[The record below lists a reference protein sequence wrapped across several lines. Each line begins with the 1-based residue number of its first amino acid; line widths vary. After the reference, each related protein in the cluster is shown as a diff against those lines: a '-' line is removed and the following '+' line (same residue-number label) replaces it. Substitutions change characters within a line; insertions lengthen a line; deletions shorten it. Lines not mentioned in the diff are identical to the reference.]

1 MNLGLLLGLP
11 IHVWALLGLIVLV
24 PMSIWLV
31 GVTLAR
37 RWALGLATRLA
48 SRAAV
53 IIGLGL
59 GALAVI
65 AVLFVLTTGL
75 QEIRRRHLPGVV
87 ELAAVLGPGHSRAPD
102 SVSVSQELALFR
114 AREPDAGPAVA
125 WDARCGV
132 ECLALSAEADS
143 AEVLAWARHTIDH
156 PPAAGSLHTAT
167 LAGELHLVIASA
179 LRDESGVPIGHLLIT
194 VRAGWVAQR
203 ALQTAATL
211 VVLAYVLLLSVW
223 WIIRRMIGDSV
234 AIRARAIAARVR
246 AAQGGEVSFDTAGAD
261 GRDELSLLDRSVRQH
276 IVESVTRLREADRRT
291 DEARAV
297 ATRMEA
303 TATLAAGVAHDFNN
317 LMTGVMANSELLRRD
332 LAADPQALDTLRTII
347 ECADRGGRLAQQ
359 LLAFAR
365 GGKYQPAVVDLNA
378 IVRDTLRV
386 EAHTLGG
393 GITLLTALA
402 DDLRPVEA
410 DPTQL
415 NQVVSNLHRNAVEA
429 LGGTGTITITTR
441 NVPPDG
447 ARPPALTDLPDGG
460 YVSFS
465 VADSGPGMTEDTRA
479 RIFEP
484 FFTTKTGGRG
494 MGLAA
499 TYGIVAHHGGQID
512 VQSSPGGGTV
522 FTVYLPASARAV
534 PPVMSPAPGAG
545 RPVSVLFVDDEVAIL
560 SATRRLLEASGYQVL
575 TAENGHDAIQI
586 ARNAHTPIDVI
597 LLDLRMPGLSG
608 VDAFEPLAAAQP
620 GARIV
625 LCSGYELD
633 GAARDLL
640 DRGAAEFVRKP
651 FRLED
656 LTSAIRRAMA
666 ARSPA

>member
-1 MNLGLLLGLP
+1 
-11 IHVWALLGLIVLV
+11 
-24 PMSIWLV
+24 
-31 GVTLAR
+31 
-37 RWALGLATRLA
+37 
-48 SRAAV
+48 
-53 IIGLGL
+53 
-59 GALAVI
+59 
-65 AVLFVLTTGL
+65 
-75 QEIRRRHLPGVV
+75 
-87 ELAAVLGPGHSRAPD
+87 
-102 SVSVSQELALFR
+102 
-114 AREPDAGPAVA
+114 
-125 WDARCGV
+125 
-132 ECLALSAEADS
+132 
-143 AEVLAWARHTIDH
+143 
-156 PPAAGSLHTAT
+156 
-167 LAGELHLVIASA
+167 
-179 LRDESGVPIGHLLIT
+179 
-194 VRAGWVAQR
+194 
-203 ALQTAATL
+203 L

-223 WIIRRMIGDSV
+223 WIIRRMISDSV

-246 AAQGGEVSFDTAGAD
+246 AAQGGEVAFDTPGPD
-261 GRDELSLLDRSVRQH
+261 GRDELSLLDQSVRQH

-297 ATRMEA
+297 AARMEA

-332 LAADPQALDTLRTII
+332 LATDPQALDTLRTII

-393 GITLLTALA
+393 GITLRTALA

-410 DPTQL
+410 DPTQM

-429 LGGTGTITITTR
+429 LGGSGTITITTR
-441 NVPPDG
+441 NLHPGV
-447 ARPPALTDLPDGG
+447 ARPPALADLPDGG

-465 VADSGPGMTEDTRA
+465 VADTGPGMTEDTRT

-484 FFTTKTGGRG
+484 FFTTKSGGRG

-522 FTVYLPASARAV
+522 FTVYLPASTRAV
-534 PPVMSPAPGAG
+534 TPVSAPASGAG

-560 SATRRLLEASGYQVL
+560 SATRRLLEASGYRVL

-586 ARNAHTPIDVI
+586 AHNARTPIDVI

-620 GARIV
+620 GASII

-633 GAARDLL
+633 GAARGLL
-640 DRGAAEFVRKP
+640 ERGAAEFVRKP